1 MQIETFF
8 PYRLAIAAE
17 GFSRRLASVY
27 GQEFGLSREEWRLL
41 FLVKDG
47 TIDSNV
53 LARRTTL
60 DKVQVTRAS
69 QRLEDRG
76 LITRRTSPNDR
87 RLREFE
93 ITQEGRAVFE
103 AALPQVEAVAA
114 ETLARLAPGDR
125 AALEQGLDALLRA
138 MDALPVPPRDTGPEG

>member
-47 TIDSNV
+47 PIDSSV

-69 QRLEDRG
+69 QRLEERG
-76 LITRRTSPNDR
+76 LITRRTAPNDR

-93 ITQEGRAVFE
+93 ITGDGRALF
-103 AALPQVEAVAA
+103 AAAFPQVEAMAA
-114 ETLARLAPGDR
+114 ETLARLDPGDR

-138 MDALPVPPRDTGPEG
+138 MDALPVPPEGSPEL